1 MTTKESSATGRETS
15 ASPPR
20 RAPVSFRTW
29 RWIAFAA
36 QAVVILGLPF
46 VRIGGESAL
55 RLDIPGGK
63 LHAFGLSY
71 AVDEA
76 FVVLAATLFLTA
88 AFLLVTVL
96 FGRVWCGWSCP
107 QTVLGDLTSLVEQD
121 PRGRRRPWRRA
132 AGFALTALVSA
143 IAGANLVWYFVPP
156 QKFLARLAAGRL
168 GPEVG
173 WSWAVTAGVLFLDLA
188 FLRQT
193 FCATICPYAKVQGVL
208 FDRHTLVVAYDERRD
223 ADCIDCLACVRVCP
237 TRIDI
242 RDGLQ
247 MECIACAACVDACE
261 PIMRKLGRAPDLV
274 GYFHGEPGGRRRWL
288 RPATLALGA
297 MTVAALALLGG
308 AVADRPLVAVT
319 VSSDAATSPRRAA
332 DGRIVNA
339 FVLVLEN
346 RARFG
351 VEVALS
357 LQATGASETTL
368 RPDRVPLAPGELR
381 RLRLVASARGLEG
394 AGAIPATLTAAVS
407 GAADSAA
414 GAPAARSF
422 TPLSLVVPEKP

>member
-1 MTTKESSATGRETS
+1 
-15 ASPPR
+15 
-20 RAPVSFRTW
+20 
-29 RWIAFAA
+29 
-36 QAVVILGLPF
+36 VVLGLPWL
-46 VRIGGESAL
+46 RIGGESAL
-55 RLDIPGGK
+55 RLDIPSGK

-88 AFLLVTVL
+88 LFLLVTVL

-107 QTVLGDLTSLVEQD
+107 QTVLGDLTLLVEPG

-132 AGFALTALVSA
+132 AGFGLTAMVSA
-143 IAGANLVWYFVPP
+143 VVAANLVWYFVSP
-156 QKFLARLAAGRL
+156 QEFFARLAAGAL
-168 GPEVG
+168 GPEVA
-173 WSWAVTAGVLFLDLA
+173 WSWAIAAGLLFLDLA

-193 FCATICPYAKVQGVL
+193 FCATVCPYAKLQGVL
-208 FDRHTLVVAYDERRD
+208 LDRHSLVVAYDERRD

-261 PIMRKLGRAPDLV
+261 PIMRKLGRAPNLV
-274 GYFHGEPGGRRRWL
+274 GYFHGEPGAARRWL
-288 RPATLALGA
+288 RPATVALGA

-319 VSSDAATSPRRAA
+319 VSSDVAFAPRRGA
-332 DGRIVNA
+332 DGRVVNA
-339 FVLVLEN
+339 FALVLEN
-346 RARFG
+346 RARTG

-357 LQATGASETTL
+357 LDGAGDGAIL
-368 RPDRVPLAPGELR
+368 RPDRVALGPGELR
-381 RLRLVASARGLEG
+381 RLRLVASVGGLPSPGTFRARL
-394 AGAIPATLTAAVS
+394 
-407 GAADSAA
+407 AADVAERP
-414 GAPAARSF
+414 GPPPARIY
-422 TPLSLVVPEKP
+422 TQLSIVVPERP